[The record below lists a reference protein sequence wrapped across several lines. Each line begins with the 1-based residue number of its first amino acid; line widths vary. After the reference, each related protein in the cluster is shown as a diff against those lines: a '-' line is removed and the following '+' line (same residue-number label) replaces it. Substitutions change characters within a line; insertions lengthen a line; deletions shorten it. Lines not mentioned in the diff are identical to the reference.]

1 MPVRHRFL
9 LALLLGLVEGACSE
23 RRWDGRARHVEIVHP
38 REVVA
43 LKKYALDA
51 VPEWYALTFEVG
63 GRCDDCSDDER
74 VDLTVLPRTAR
85 SSWVGRAV
93 KEVVRDRWA
102 ADVFVGDNQDSRL
115 QDGDQ
120 LDIEAI
126 VRHERDLVIFED
138 HKPRPSPPIRGRA
151 TGTVVVRGVP

>member
-1 MPVRHRFL
+1 MRNGFL
-9 LALLLGLVEGACSE
+9 FALLGLLAVACSE
-23 RRWDGRARHVEIVHP
+23 RRWDGRARHIEIVRP

-43 LKKYALDA
+43 LKKYLLDA
-51 VPEWYALTFEVG
+51 VPEHYALTFEVA

-74 VDLTVLPRTAR
+74 VDLTVEPRNTR

-93 KEVVRDRWA
+93 KEVVRDRWS
-102 ADVFVGDNQDSRL
+102 ADVFVGDNQGSRL
-115 QDGDQ
+115 QDGDR

-126 VRHERDLVIFED
+126 VRHHDDLVIFED
-138 HKPRPSPPIRGRA
+138 HKPRPPAPIRGRA